1 MDALSA
7 VIIRTALTG
16 LRNGLP
22 TRTGN
27 YRYQGTGE
35 DVLTAW
41 MDDPRHRPLCG
52 RLMSRGELCGRREGH
67 KDHCKTEEAVAADR
81 ASANE
86 RSRKSRQRR
95 AA

>member
-1 MDALSA
+1 MSA

-22 TRTGN
+22 VRTGN

-41 MDDPRHRPLCG
+41 MDDARIRPLCG
-52 RLMSRGELCGRREGH
+52 LLMARGEVCARRAGH
-67 KDHCKTEEAVAADR
+67 LDHCKSKEAMETDR
-81 ASANE
+81 AKTAE